1 MRVFRLPDDRV
12 EQAFDDLFDSD
23 YYLMRYPEVQDAVIH
38 GRYESALDHYI
49 HEGSNLLH
57 DPYDIV
63 VSRSYLEQAKYLDG
77 FSLRKLPRS
86 KQSTLLW
93 HSLTVRLPLGKST
106 TEFRSIRHSVGK

>member
-23 YYLMRYPEVQDAVIH
+23 YYLMRYPEVQDAVTH

-57 DPYDIV
+57 DPCDFF
-63 VSRSYLEQAKYLDG
+63 VSRYYLEQAKYLDG
-77 FSLRKLPRS
+77 FSLRKLRS
-86 KQSTLLW
+86 EE
-93 HSLTVRLPLGKST
+93 R
-106 TEFRSIRHSVGK
+106 RVGKECVSTCRSRWSPYH